1 MTISSAYVFA
11 KNIKAGVAPLA
22 QNVIFDDGQFNLN
35 RMVSGFDFNTNI
47 QSTPKEWGMATGQQ
61 AIEGGYMTQ
70 YIGTEA
76 ILACYGTLQ
85 EEGYVIEEKAITGVG
100 RSRTGSECGIC
111 YYLPVNM
118 QDLQTEGYS
127 CMKVTVS
134 GNAVGLPNAGPN
146 DRGGVANINVMYTP
160 SAGYLSSISLGLN
173 TNGGMGIEQET
184 EETATIT
191 FSAGDLDKVPTY
203 IRLSCWG
210 GTTRFK
216 KIWFE

>member
-1 MTISSAYVFA
+1 MNISSAYVFGKQISPGEVPIA
-11 KNIKAGVAPLA
+11 A
-22 QNVIFDDGQFNLN
+22 NVIFERGRFNMN
-35 RMVSGFDFNTNI
+35 RMVSGFDLMWNI

-61 AIEGGYMTQ
+61 AIEGGYMAQ

-85 EEGYVIEEKAITGVG
+85 EDGYTIDQNAITGVG
-100 RSRTGSECGIC
+100 RSKTGSQCGVC
-111 YYLPVNM
+111 YYLPVNL

-134 GNAVGLPNAGPN
+134 GNAVGLPDAGPN

-160 SAGYLSSISLGLN
+160 AAGYLSSISLGLN

-191 FSAGDLDKVPTY
+191 FSAGDMDKVPTY